1 MAAAATEPQPIAKPR
16 LYYLDTLKVALT
28 VLVILHHVG
37 QAYGPTGGFWYV
49 DDPANFR
56 PLGPFFRTNASFF
69 MGLFFFLSAYFLPGT
84 VDRKGAGAFLKD
96 RLLRLGVP
104 IVTFLLTLIPLMTWA
119 SFNHFRGGNLP
130 FGAYVTQIFLGM
142 GTKPPGWTGPAWP
155 EMNFGHLWFI
165 LHLMVYAV
173 VYAAWRAFYK
183 KPASGA
189 RRLIAPPAD
198 LALLGYAVA
207 MAAVTY
213 VVRIPY
219 PIDKWVGI
227 LGFIQAEPAHLPQ
240 YVSLF
245 VLGVAA
251 YRNDWLQ
258 RFDAKVGYRWLVL
271 GAGLVVLHFSLTLT
285 GRWYGVMPR
294 FLDVLW
300 ECLVCVSL
308 SAGLITLFR
317 AKGNG
322 GAPLGKWLAANA
334 YGAYLVHIP
343 VLVLLQYAV
352 LPLQAGGL
360 VKFLLV
366 SAAAVPLSFLVTA
379 ALRRIPGA
387 TRVL

>member
-1 MAAAATEPQPIAKPR
+1 MTAAATTPSPVAKSR
-16 LYYLDTLKVALT
+16 LFYLDTLKVALT
-28 VLVILHHVG
+28 MLVVLHHVG

-49 DDPANFR
+49 DDPVSFR
-56 PLGPFFRTNASFF
+56 PLGPFFRVNASFF
-69 MGLFFFLSAYFLPGT
+69 MGLFFFLSAYFLPAT
-84 VDRKGAGAFLKD
+84 IDRKGAGPFLKD
-96 RLLRLGVP
+96 RLMRLGVP
-104 IVTFLLTLIPLMTWA
+104 IVLFLLTLIPLMTWA

-130 FGAYVTQIFLGM
+130 FGEYCTQVWLGL

-155 EMNFGHLWFI
+155 ELNFGHLWFI
-165 LHLMVYAV
+165 EHLLVYAA
-173 VYAAWRAFYK
+173 VYAAWRAFYRN
-183 KPASGA
+183 PGAGA
-189 RRLIAPPAD
+189 RRLIAPPGD

-240 YVSLF
+240 YASLF

-258 RFDAKVGYRWLVL
+258 RFDTKVGYRWLAL

-285 GRWYGVMPR
+285 GHWYGVMPR
-294 FLDVLW
+294 FLDLLW

-317 AKGNG
+317 EKLNG
-322 GAPLGKWLAANA
+322 DLPVGKWLAANA
-334 YGAYLVHIP
+334 YGAYLFHIP

-366 SAAAVPLSFLVTA
+366 SAAAVPFSFLVTD